1 MLSFGLA
8 GAPPL
13 TPDRIAAIKSDPRAV
28 KALRLVLGCKYCDS
42 KLKVAASLEKS
53 DKREDDSVWYQDLPD
68 EFVCG
73 CGRTRLPLHIL
84 KTNTHA
90 LLGKV
95 DIAMNNF
102 TFSTLYQDD
111 TIDRIS
117 EKLLQLIRSNP
128 KEEEVQRF
136 LAENPIVF
144 HFLSPVRL
152 FEKPPI
158 LSKHQADFAILDSR
172 GTLFFVELERPDVLL
187 LRKDGAASAEVEHA
201 ISQVR
206 DWLFLY
212 EKHRN
217 AVLECLDLQD
227 REVTRVKG
235 LVIAGRNEGCDVNNL
250 RKFKW
255 QDRGAI
261 DCMTYD
267 DLLGIVAALSREMK
281 AV

>member
-1 MLSFGLA
+1 M
-8 GAPPL
+8 
-13 TPDRIAAIKSDPRAV
+13 
-28 KALRLVLGCKYCDS
+28 
-42 KLKVAASLEKS
+42 SL
-53 DKREDDSVWYQDLPD
+53 D
-68 EFVCG
+68 
-73 CGRTRLPLHIL
+73 IL
-84 KTNTHA
+84 KSNMHA
-90 LLGKV
+90 LLGKS
-95 DIAMNNF
+95 DINLNNLS
-102 TFSTLYQDD
+102 FSTLYQAD

-117 EKLLQLIRSNP
+117 ENLLTLIKGNP
-128 KEEEVQRF
+128 KEEDIQQF
-136 LAENPIVF
+136 LARNPIVF

-172 GTLFFVELERPDVLL
+172 GTLFFVEIERPDILL
-187 LRKDGAASAEVEHA
+187 LRKDGAASAEMEHA

-212 EKHRN
+212 EKHRG
-217 AVLECLDLQD
+217 AVLECLDLGD

-235 LVIAGRNEGCDVNNL
+235 LVIAGRNESCDPENL

-267 DLLGIVAALSREMK
+267 DLLGIFAALSREMK